1 LERDAILLELE
12 RAVGADY
19 VCTGADIEPRYL
31 HDWFI
36 PIADGAPLAVVRP
49 ATTEQVSA
57 VLRACNDQQVSVV
70 PQGGRT
76 GLTGGATPVADA
88 VVLSLERLNGVDE
101 IDPAAATMTVRAG
114 TTLQSVQT
122 AADDAGFLFP
132 LDLGARG
139 SCHIGGNIATN
150 AGGNRVIRYGMTREL
165 VLGLEVVLPD
175 GTIVCALNKMLKNN
189 TGYDLKQLFI
199 GSEGTL
205 GVVTRAV
212 LRLHPRPQSV
222 CTALC
227 AIDEFSH
234 ALALLRLAKAEL
246 AGTLSAFEMMWPDF
260 YELVTQSV
268 PGLTSPLRYGY
279 KGFVLIEALGSEQQ
293 TDQARFEAMLEKASE
308 RGFMAD
314 AVISQSQADAA
325 AFWRIRDASAAF
337 PQIFWPHVKFDISIP
352 IGDIDGFVENCKG
365 TIRKS
370 WPNAQTV
377 TFGHIGDSNIHFNIK
392 VGDGEQPE
400 HEIERIVYDAVR
412 QWRGSISAEHGIGL
426 LKRAYLGHS
435 RTPAELDLMRRMK
448 QAVDPRGIMNPGKIF
463 SGGR

>member
-1 LERDAILLELE
+1 MKNVATLLHELE
-12 RAVGADY
+12 AGVGRDQIL
-19 VCTGADIEPRYL
+19 TGRDIDARYL

-36 PIADGAPLAVVRP
+36 PISDGAPLAVVRP
-49 ATTEQVSA
+49 ATTLEVSA
-57 VLRACNDQQVSVV
+57 VLRVCNQHRISVV

-76 GLTGGATPVADA
+76 GLTGGATPIANG
-88 VVLSLERLNGVDE
+88 VVISLERLTGVEE
-101 IDPAAATMTVRAG
+101 IDSAAATMTVRAG
-114 TTLQSVQT
+114 TTLQTVQST
-122 AADDAGFLFP
+122 AEEAGFLFP

-139 SCHIGGNIATN
+139 SCQIGGNIATN

-165 VLGLEVVLPD
+165 ILGLEAVLAD
-175 GTIVCALNKMLKNN
+175 GTVVGALNKMLKNN
-189 TGYDLKQLFI
+189 TGYDIKQLFI

-212 LRLHPRPQSV
+212 LRLHPQARSI

-227 AIDEFSH
+227 AVDDFAQ
-234 ALALLRLAKAEL
+234 ALAFLRLAKEGL

-268 PGLTSPLRYGY
+268 TGLTSPLRYGY
-279 KGFVLIEALGSEQQ
+279 RGYVLVEALGSEQQ
-293 TDQARFEAMLEKASE
+293 ADQARFEGMLEKAVE
-308 RGFMAD
+308 QGIVAD
-314 AVISQSQADAA
+314 AVVSKSQSDAS

-352 IGDIDGFVENCKG
+352 TGDIGDFVESCKDA
-365 TIRKS
+365 IHRS
-370 WPNAQTV
+370 WPGTRTV

-400 HEIERIVYDAVR
+400 EDIERIVYAAVR

-426 LKRAYLGHS
+426 LKRAYLGYS
-435 RTPAELDLMRRMK
+435 RSSGELALMK
-448 QAVDPRGIMNPGKIF
+448 QMKKALDPHGIMNPGKIF
-463 SGGR
+463 